1 MNLFRFLLLLATLP
15 LSLLFATDLTDT
27 LTTEE
32 FESAGLQKL
41 TPEELANLNA
51 LWNRQNEAEQPPAPA
66 SSSPA
71 EAPKAKPSSHDD
83 LVGKEQVAVD
93 VSKAPKKIE
102 SRIVGTFNGWYGET
116 VFHLE
121 NGQVWQQRITDVQKY
136 SPTENPKVT
145 VQKSLGGYRLRID
158 GYRQTCPVKRIK

>member
-1 MNLFRFLLLLATLP
+1 MNPIRFLTLFATLP
-15 LSLLFATDLTDT
+15 LSLLFAADLTDT

-51 LWNRQNEAEQPPAPA
+51 LWNRQNGAEQTAAPVALPVPAA
-66 SSSPA
+66 N
-71 EAPKAKPSSHDD
+71 HDD
-83 LVGKEQVAVD
+83 LVGKEQLAVD
-93 VSKAPKKIE
+93 VRKAPKKIE
-102 SRIVGTFNGWYGET
+102 SRIEGTFNGWYGET

-121 NGQVWQQRITDVQKY
+121 NGQVWQQRINEVQKY
-136 SPTENPKVT
+136 TPTENPKVT